1 MMLFHTWC
9 FEALNNFV
17 INMLNYILTENK
29 NFYQVFIIQT
39 SQACSWI
46 GWCERLEGKRIK
58 EGLLM
63 VCVLLTH
70 QKAGIEIEDI
80 PFCFDTSSLL
90 LFICFV
96 LVFFWNIKML
106 TTESTWLHNLT
117 FLLELIHC
125 LIIAHSLNCPPR
137 SPCRLSSILSK
148 TLSTLSFIKNI

>member
-1 MMLFHTWC
+1 
-9 FEALNNFV
+9 
-17 INMLNYILTENK
+17 MLNYILTENK

-96 LVFFWNIKML
+96 LVFFLEHKNVDHRKHMIAQFDIP
-106 TTESTWLHNLT
+106 TWTNPL
-117 FLLELIHC
+117 FDY
-125 LIIAHSLNCPPR
+125 
-137 SPCRLSSILSK
+137 SPLSK
-148 TLSTLSFIKNI
+148 LST